1 MQRHLTEVDYQR
13 ASADL
18 LCDVNAIK
26 AVCNIEAPR
35 GFFNPDGTPVILF
48 ERHYFH
54 RLTDGLYSKTHPS
67 ISNPKGGGY
76 GKYSEQHRK
85 LQLATELD
93 REAALQSCSWGGFQI
108 MGANY
113 RKAGFQTLQAFVNAM
128 YAGAEEHLDAFR
140 RKAMANAYAYAD
152 WDAALME
159 AIRED
164 WAKLRG
170 GGRGAPGATKTLA
183 QVMAERGG
191 DAVR

>member
-18 LCDVNAIK
+18 LCDVIAIK

-54 RLTDGLYSKTHPS
+54 RLTGGKYSKTHPS

-76 GKYSEQHRK
+76 GKYSEQHKK

-128 YAGAEEHLDAFR
+128 YAGAEEHLDAFVAFIRADR
-140 RKAMANAYAYAD
+140 RLVA
-152 WDAALME
+152 
-159 AIRED
+159 AIRDHD
-164 WAKLRG
+164 WHTFAEIYNG
-170 GGRGAPGATKTLA
+170 PGQDSSPGVIHDHDFRIA
-183 QVMAERGG
+183 QEFDRLQYA
-191 DAVR
+191 

>member
-18 LCDVNAIK
+18 LCDVIAIK

-54 RLTDGLYSKTHPS
+54 RLTGGKYSKTHPS

-76 GKYSEQHRK
+76 GKYSEQHKK

-128 YAGAEEHLDAFR
+128 YAGAEEHLDAFVAFIRADR
-140 RKAMANAYAYAD
+140 RLVA
-152 WDAALME
+152 
-159 AIRED
+159 AIRDHD
-164 WAKLRG
+164 WYTFAEIYNG
-170 GGRGAPGATKTLA
+170 PGQDASPGVIHDYDFRIA
-183 QVMAERGG
+183 QEFDRLQYA
-191 DAVR
+191 